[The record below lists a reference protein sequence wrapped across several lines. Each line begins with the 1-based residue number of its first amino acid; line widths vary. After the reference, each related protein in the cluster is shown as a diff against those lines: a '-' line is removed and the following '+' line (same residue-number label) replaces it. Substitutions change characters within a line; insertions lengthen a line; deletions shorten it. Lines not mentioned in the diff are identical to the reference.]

1 MIEQIRLV
9 KTFQM
14 QCSPLTAMATTQA
27 ILCEVGTDATLRHH
41 EADII
46 TLPSIQYDK
55 RIPALPMMMSPRLCV
70 ENEKLKQ
77 LHSEREK
84 VAALLEQT
92 LRRELF
98 WPRSTYRHE
107 SMAE

>member
-9 KTFQM
+9 KSFQM
-14 QCSPLTAMATTQA
+14 QYSPLTAMATTQA

-55 RIPALPMMMSPRLCV
+55 RIPALPMMMSPRLPPSV
-70 ENEKLKQ
+70 PSEISAV
-77 LHSEREK
+77 HSD
-84 VAALLEQT
+84 ALPGL
-92 LRRELF
+92 
-98 WPRSTYRHE
+98 PYDRS
-107 SMAE
+107 